1 MKLALLWVGRTRDRN
16 IQEALERYLERIGR
30 YCPVTVTEVR
40 EESAADRHAVAESL
54 LKEGRRIREAV
65 ATGHERILLDAAGRE
80 LSSDEF
86 AGFLQTRM
94 NGSAKGVTFI
104 IGGHL
109 GVDDETRRVADQTLA
124 LSRMTFTHEMARLVA
139 AEQIYRAL
147 SIIKGTRYH
156 RQPEGSGR
164 RNDEPWTRKWTRK
177 HAKPTKRSSQRS
189 ARS

>member
-16 IQEALERYLERIGR
+16 IQEALGRYLERISR

-54 LKEGRRIREAV
+54 LKEGRRIRDAV
-65 ATGHERILLDAAGRE
+65 APGHERILLDAAGRE
-80 LSSDEF
+80 MSSDEF
-86 AGFLQTRM
+86 AAFLQTRL

-109 GVDDETRRVADQTLA
+109 GVDDETRRAADQTLS

-147 SIIKGTRYH
+147 SIINGARYH

-164 RNDEPWTRKWTRK
+164 RNDGRWTRS

-189 ARS
+189 AGS